1 MTAVPDYPSRNDS
14 VTTLCPACGVAFV
27 SVGRQLWCS
36 NACRS
41 AGYRRRR
48 KVATPPV
55 VLSVPAPHRSST
67 VYQCDSCDIRYLGEQ
82 RCESCGSFMRR
93 LGYGG
98 LCPCCNEAVAAIEL
112 VPEAKESRA

>member
-1 MTAVPDYPSRNDS
+1 MTPVSDYPSRHDS

-27 SVGRQLWCS
+27 PVGRQLWCS

-48 KVATPPV
+48 KAATPPV
-55 VLSVPAPHRSST
+55 VLSAPTPRRSST
-67 VYQCDSCDIRYLGEQ
+67 AYQCDSCDIRYLGEQ
-82 RCESCGSFMRR
+82 RCESCGGFMQR

-98 LCPCCNEAVAAIEL
+98 LCPFAFFVVFRGL
-112 VPEAKESRA
+112 